1 MEKIKGVIF
10 LLESLF
16 KNSKKQ
22 LIGKQIVVQPDEVF
36 SLLEKLSDA
45 VEEFEKLH
53 ETQKNKLEK
62 LDSFDFEEDQLGSQN
77 QLIDIQKEMVRLK
90 KDANDYA
97 DNVLSRLQ
105 LSITKLQQNVIKME
119 KNITEGRKLIQQN
132 QMNQMK
138 GQTHET

>member
-22 LIGKQIVVQPDEVF
+22 LLGKQLVVNPEDVF

-45 VEEFEKLH
+45 VNEFEQMH
-53 ETQKNKLEK
+53 EAQKEQMAR
-62 LDSFDFEEDQLGSQN
+62 LDQFDFHDDNQESQT

-97 DNVLSRLQ
+97 DSVLSRLQ

-132 QMNQMK
+132 QMSQMK
-138 GQTHET
+138 GDAHEA

>member
-22 LIGKQIVVQPDEVF
+22 LLGKQLVVNPEDVF

-45 VEEFEKLH
+45 LNEFEQMH
-53 ETQKNKLEK
+53 NEQKEQMAR
-62 LDSFDFEEDQLGSQN
+62 LDQFDFYDAKQEPQT

-97 DNVLSRLQ
+97 DSVLSRLQ

-132 QMNQMK
+132 QMSQTK
-138 GQTHET
+138 GDAHEA

>member
-22 LIGKQIVVQPDEVF
+22 LLGKQLVVNPEDVF

-45 VEEFEKLH
+45 VNEFEQMH
-53 ETQKNKLEK
+53 NEQKEQIAR
-62 LDSFDFEEDQLGSQN
+62 LDQFDFHDDKQESQT

-97 DNVLSRLQ
+97 DSVLSRLQ

-132 QMNQMK
+132 QMSQMK
-138 GQTHET
+138 GDAHEA